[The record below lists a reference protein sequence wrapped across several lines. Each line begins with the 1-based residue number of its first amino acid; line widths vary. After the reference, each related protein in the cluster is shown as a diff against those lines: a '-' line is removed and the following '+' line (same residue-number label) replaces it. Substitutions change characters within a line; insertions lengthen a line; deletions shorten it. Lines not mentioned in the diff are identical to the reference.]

1 MMWISMHTTFRIAW
15 LGGLLAVSG
24 WAQLTQGFL
33 SGAVTDPSGA
43 VVPSVVIL
51 LTETSTGV
59 TQRGVTN
66 QAGVYRFVGLEPGT
80 YTADYSKPGFE
91 TLRAANIELK
101 TAQEVV
107 LNQAIA
113 LAGSA
118 IAVTVESSTAGAQL
132 SKATPSVERRVGQDV
147 LEALPFAGSR
157 QVSDVAMLAPGVA
170 LTASGPTGGRG
181 EDVESQATG
190 FTANGQRG
198 TANNVLLDG
207 VDVKD
212 SQFTTAQTRHSPE
225 GVAEVHVQTNSFSA
239 EFGRQVGAQI
249 SIVTRGG
256 TNQFH
261 GQTWDYFGA
270 NRLSAAT
277 LANKRA
283 GLEAVRFSEHQAGG
297 SLAGPIRKNRTFFFG
312 LVETTRHAEG
322 DTVNGIQS
330 ITIPTASGLAA
341 LSRVPL
347 GPDQTPESRKAVL
360 SALSFLT
367 GVHEEIRR
375 YESIST
381 TPVNGVPIEIGTAR
395 VPLSPPFVRWN
406 VQARV
411 DHHVSGSDSL
421 SYRFVRQQFDAPVH
435 LGSFTNTQF
444 GRRFASSND
453 SDVQIHGLNYTRILT
468 PALINQLRVSANR
481 STGRIVAT
489 EDSLPRTVI
498 TGVGTLG
505 PAAVSP
511 LIRPNDS
518 YDLQDVLTGTR
529 GRHSIKIGFELLKID
544 DVISSNKQNVWT
556 FPNLAAFINDR
567 ATSLALRLK
576 TSSEPF
582 RSLRQNYFV
591 QDDFKVRPN
600 FTLNLGLRYQ
610 AANIPSGLFSA
621 ATPEIAQLGVPGRPR
636 PDRNDWAPRFG
647 FSWSPSPGG
656 AFGKRLLGP
665 GTTVL
670 RGGFGIGYGILYE
683 GDAGGNVLG
692 IVSNYPWNLVQTLD
706 TPQIANRYPAG
717 PAVDPASPGASATA
731 TFENYPI
738 DAKNPTTHF
747 YSFSVQRELRG
758 QYVVEAGYLGNR
770 SYHLFQRVQR
780 NPSLLTPEQAQQV
793 IDSQNT
799 GRIPSPA
806 QRRLNP
812 AWGPRNRLET
822 IGNSN
827 YNAGY
832 VKVDR
837 RLAKGLMVGGNY
849 TWSAT
854 LGDSDGSALEGNPRL
869 DYSRLVTDRPH
880 RFVIHY
886 VWQTP
891 GKRIWG
897 GWRISGVSQWQSG
910 RPFSITTGV
919 DSNGNG
925 TAPVADRPDHN
936 PAGSIALDPVTGD
949 WRSFTSPLTGGVF
962 VTPLGTNRLLL
973 LYSMPYGGN
982 LGRNTFR
989 GPSFA
994 LWSLSVAKLFAVTEH
1009 IRLELRADTTNLLNH
1024 RNFGPPVSSMNDA
1037 NFGRNDSNPQSR
1049 VILLAAKIRF

>member
-1 MMWISMHTTFRIAW
+1 MHTTFRIAC
-15 LGGLLAVSG
+15 LSGLLAISA
-24 WAQLTQGFL
+24 WAQLTQGFI
-33 SGAVTDPSGA
+33 SGTVTDPTGA
-43 VVPSVVIL
+43 VVPSVSIL

-59 TQRGVTN
+59 TRRGTTN
-66 QAGVYRFVGLEPGT
+66 QAGVYRFVGLEPGV
-80 YTADYSKPGFE
+80 YTVDYSKAGFE
-91 TLRAANIELK
+91 TLRAANVELK

-107 LNQAIA
+107 LNQALS

-132 SKATPSVERRVGQDV
+132 SKATASVERRVEQNV
-147 LEALPFAGSR
+147 LEALPLTSSR
-157 QVSDVAMLAPGVA
+157 QVSEVAMLAPGVA
-170 LTASGPTGGRG
+170 LTAGASGQLEG
-181 EDVESQATG
+181 VESNFSG

-198 TANNVLLDG
+198 SANSLLVDG

-212 SQFTTAQTRHSPE
+212 SQYSFAQTRHSPE
-225 GVAEVHVQTNSFSA
+225 GVAEVHIQTNAFSA
-239 EFGRQVGAQI
+239 EFGRQLGAKV

-256 TNQFH
+256 TNQVH
-261 GQTWDYFGA
+261 GEVWDYFGA

-277 LANKRA
+277 SANKRF
-283 GLEAVRFSEHQAGG
+283 GLDAVRFSEHQTGG
-297 SLAGPIRKNRTFFFG
+297 SLGGPIRKNRTFFFG
-312 LVETTRHAEG
+312 LVETTQHAEG
-322 DTVNGIQS
+322 NTVNGIMT
-330 ITIPTASGLAA
+330 ITIPTASGLAT

-347 GPDQTPESRKAVL
+347 GSNQTPESRRAVL
-360 SALSFLT
+360 STLSFLSE
-367 GVHEEIRR
+367 VHQEIRR
-375 YESIST
+375 YDSITT
-381 TPVNGVPIEIGTAR
+381 TPINGVPVEIGTAR
-395 VPLSPPFVRWN
+395 VPISRPFAKWN

-411 DHHVSGSDSL
+411 DHHLSRNDSF
-421 SYRFVRQQFDAPVH
+421 SYRFNRQQIDAPVAVDWQAF
-435 LGSFTNTQF
+435 SNNQF
-444 GRRFASSND
+444 GRRFASSAD
-453 SDVQIHGLNYTRILT
+453 VDVQVHGLNYTRIFT
-468 PALINQLRVSANR
+468 PALVSQSRLAANR
-481 STGRIVAT
+481 RTDRVVANDDSFGRTTIMGVAN
-489 EDSLPRTVI
+489 
-498 TGVGTLG
+498 LG
-505 PAAVSP
+505 PNAFSP
-511 LIRPNDS
+511 FIRPNDS
-518 YDLQDVLTGTR
+518 YDLQDILTWTR
-529 GRHSIKIGFELLKID
+529 GRHSLKIGLELLKIN
-544 DVISSNKQNVWT
+544 DVISSTKQHQWT
-556 FPNLAAFINDR
+556 FPNLAAFVNDL
-567 ATSLALRLK
+567 ATSLTLRLK

-582 RSLRQNYFV
+582 RSLRQNYFL
-591 QDDFKVRPN
+591 QDDFKFRPN
-600 FTLNLGLRYQ
+600 LTVNLGLRYQ

-647 FSWSPSPGG
+647 FSYSPSPGG
-656 AFGKRLLGP
+656 AFWKRLLGP

-670 RGGFGIGYGILYE
+670 RGGFAVGYGILYE
-683 GDAGGNVLG
+683 SDGAGNTVG
-692 IVSNYPWNLVQTLD
+692 IVNNFPWNVTQVLD
-706 TPQIANRYPAG
+706 TPQIANRYPTGLAVN
-717 PAVDPASPGASATA
+717 PAAPGASATA

-747 YSFSVQRELRG
+747 YSLSVQRELRG

-780 NPSLLTPEQAQQV
+780 NPAPLTPEQAQLV
-793 IDSQNT
+793 IDSRTT
-799 GRIPSPA
+799 GRIPSVA

-812 AWGPRNRLET
+812 SWGSRLRLET

-837 RLAKGLMVGGNY
+837 RLAKGLMVGANY

-854 LGDSDGSALEGNPRL
+854 LGDSEGANLEGNPRL
-869 DYSRLVTDRPH
+869 DYSRLLIDRPH
-880 RFVIHY
+880 RLVIHY

-910 RPFSITTGV
+910 RPFSITTGI

-925 TAPVADRPDHN
+925 TTADRPDYN

-949 WRSFTSPLTGGVF
+949 WRSFTSPLSGGVF
-962 VTPLGTNRLLL
+962 VTPLGTNRLPL

-994 LWSLSVAKLFAVTEH
+994 LWSLSVAKPFAVTER
-1009 IRLELRADTTNLLNH
+1009 IRVELRADTTNLFNH

-1037 NFGRNDSNPQSR
+1037 NFGLNDSNPQSR
-1049 VILLAAKIRF
+1049 SILLAAKIRF

>member
-1 MMWISMHTTFRIAW
+1 MWISMRTTFRITW
-15 LGGLLAVSG
+15 LTGLLAVSA
-24 WAQLTQGFL
+24 WSQLTQGFL
-33 SGAVTDPSGA
+33 SGTVTDPSGA
-43 VVPSVVIL
+43 VVPSVAIL
-51 LTETSTGV
+51 LKETSTGV
-59 TQRGVTN
+59 THRGATN
-66 QAGVYRFVGLEPGT
+66 RAGVYRFVGLEPGV

-91 TLRAANIELK
+91 TLRASNLELK

-118 IAVTVESSTAGAQL
+118 IAVTVESSTAGGQL
-132 SKATPSVERRVGQDV
+132 SKATPSVELRVGRDL
-147 LEALPFAGSR
+147 LEELPFTGGR

-170 LTASGPTGGRG
+170 LTTSRALDEGA
-181 EDVESQATG
+181 ESQATG

-239 EFGRQVGAQI
+239 EFGRQLGAQI

-256 TNQFH
+256 TNQVH
-261 GQTWDYFGA
+261 GQAWDYYGG
-270 NRLSAAT
+270 NWLSAAT
-277 LANKRA
+277 FANKRA
-283 GLEAVRFSEHQAGG
+283 GLRAVRFTEHQAGG
-297 SLAGPIRKNRTFFFG
+297 SLGGPIRKNRTFFFG
-312 LVETTRHAEG
+312 LLETTQHAEG
-322 DTVNGIQS
+322 ISADGIPT
-330 ITIPTASGLAA
+330 INIPTATGLAA
-341 LSRVPL
+341 LDRVPL
-347 GPDQTPESRKAVL
+347 GPDQTPESRRAIL
-360 SALSFLT
+360 STLSFLN

-375 YESIST
+375 YDNITT
-381 TPVNGVPIEIGTAR
+381 TPVNGVPIEIGSGR
-395 VPLSPPFVRWN
+395 VPISRPFVRWN
-406 VQARV
+406 AQARV
-411 DHHVSGSDSL
+411 DHHFSDNDAL
-421 SYRFVRQQFDAPVH
+421 SYRFVRQQLDAPVH
-435 LGSFTNTQF
+435 IGVAFSNNQF

-453 SDVQIHGLNYTRILT
+453 SDLQIHGLNYTRILT
-468 PALINQLRVSANR
+468 PALIHQLRLSANR
-481 STGRIVAT
+481 NTGRIVAT
-489 EDSLPRTVI
+489 EDSLPRTMI
-498 TGVGTLG
+498 TGVGNLG

-518 YDLQDVLTGTR
+518 YDLQDVLTWTR
-529 GRHSIKIGFELLKID
+529 GRHSIKIGLELLKIN
-544 DVISSNKQNVWT
+544 DVISSTRQNVWT

-582 RSLRQNYFV
+582 RSLRQNYFL

-621 ATPEIAQLGVPGRPR
+621 APPEIARLGVPGRPR

-647 FSWSPSPGG
+647 FSWSPSSDS
-656 AFGKRLLGP
+656 AFWKRLLGP

-670 RGGFGIGYGILYE
+670 RGGFGLGYGILYE

-706 TPQIANRYPAG
+706 TPQVANRYPLG
-717 PAVDPASPGASATA
+717 PAVDPAAPGASATA

-758 QYVVEAGYLGNR
+758 QYIVEAGYLGNR

-780 NPSLLTPEQAQQV
+780 NPSPLTPEQAQLV
-793 IDSQNT
+793 IDSQDT
-799 GRIPSPA
+799 SRIPSVA

-837 RLAKGLMVGGNY
+837 RLSRGLLVGANY

-854 LGDSDGSALEGNPRL
+854 LGDSDGAYLEGNPRL
-869 DYSRLVTDRPH
+869 DYSRLLTDRPH

-886 VWQTP
+886 VGQTP

-910 RPFSITTGV
+910 RPFSITTGI

-925 TAPVADRPDHN
+925 TTADRPDYN

-962 VTPLGTNRLLL
+962 VTPLGTNRLPL
-973 LYSMPYGGN
+973 LYSMPFGGN

-994 LWSLSVAKLFAVTEH
+994 LWSLSVAKPFAVTER

-1024 RNFGPPVSSMNDA
+1024 RNFAPPVSSMNDA

-1049 VILLAAKIRF
+1049 SILLAAKIRF